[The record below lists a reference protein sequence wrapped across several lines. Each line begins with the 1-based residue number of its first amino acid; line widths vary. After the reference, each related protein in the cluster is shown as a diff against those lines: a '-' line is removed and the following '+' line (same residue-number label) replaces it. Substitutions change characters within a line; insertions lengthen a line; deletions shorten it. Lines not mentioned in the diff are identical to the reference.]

1 MVKKVQ
7 NWRRDTGG
15 YQLVAELRSY
25 AKTHSYHKMI
35 YPHWPI
41 TIRWPITAWFTLF
54 DGNNRRPPIMCCTGR
69 WRNGNATQCE
79 STLSWQS
86 TEPHK
91 MDCVAT
97 QTSYW
102 QTWKYI
108 YLVTTGL
115 QIAEWEPTLSQ
126 RTARFAVLLQLFTHV
141 TRICERKE
149 RSRGCVTSPGQKKKV
164 VLFSEFA
171 ARLISALPVW

>member
-1 MVKKVQ
+1 MHSVAV
-7 NWRRDTGG
+7 GG
-15 YQLVAELRSY
+15 
-25 AKTHSYHKMI
+25 I
-35 YPHWPI
+35 
-41 TIRWPITAWFTLF
+41 F

-69 WRNGNATQCE
+69 WRNTTDSVKTNDSDGTNMEWWRNGNATQCE

-97 QTSYW
+97 RTSYW
-102 QTWKYI
+102 QAWKYI

-115 QIAEWEPTLSQ
+115 QNAEWEPTLSQ

-141 TRICERKE
+141 TRICERRE
-149 RSRGCVTSPGQKKKV
+149 RTLPRLHDVTWQKKKKKK
-164 VLFSEFA
+164 SYS
-171 ARLISALPVW
+171 RYSPP